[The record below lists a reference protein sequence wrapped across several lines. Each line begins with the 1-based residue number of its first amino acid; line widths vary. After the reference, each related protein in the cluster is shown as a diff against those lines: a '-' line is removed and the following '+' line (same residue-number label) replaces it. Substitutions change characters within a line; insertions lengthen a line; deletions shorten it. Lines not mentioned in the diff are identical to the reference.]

1 MLEAPT
7 RTSPGARFA
16 AGYLTLVA
24 SHNVADYWAQ
34 TTYQA
39 NNKGRHGSVHEN
51 AVGRRAC
58 LNHVATYTAATTSAI
73 AGVNKGL
80 GLGANWRGILV
91 GQAISSA
98 SHYFADRRHT
108 LRKLAEHTGRLEFY
122 DNGGSASL
130 DQSWHLGWLALAA
143 LATATIGRGGKP

>member
-1 MLEAPT
+1 MPNAPT

-16 AGYLTLVA
+16 AGYLILMA

-39 NNKGRHGSVHEN
+39 TNKGRHGSVHEN
-51 AVGRRAC
+51 AKGRRAC
-58 LNHVATYTAATTSAI
+58 LAHVATYTAATTAGLV
-73 AGVNKGL
+73 GVNRGL

-91 GQAISSA
+91 GQVISST

-108 LRKLAEHTGRLEFY
+108 LRALAARTGRLKFY
-122 DNGGSASL
+122 DEGGAFAL
-130 DQSWHLGWLALAA
+130 DQSWHLGWLAVAA
-143 LATATIGRGGKP
+143 LASATIGQEA